1 MIYLQSSCAD
11 GPYMMSR
18 AGVNGMSEAE
28 KLTASEETFCQE
40 FVLNNEKAIDA
51 WNVAYPDSK
60 ANINSRYVAASK
72 MLASPKIRLRI
83 DELKEAAREKAT
95 EAFTITV
102 EQRLRWLKEI
112 TEAGL
117 GDYIDQNGNK
127 RRENLAAARAAV
139 ATMNDMIGVADGGKQ
154 NESQG
159 VTIVIKRDDGARK
172 VDVVEQ

>member
-1 MIYLQSSCAD
+1 MVWGYANGRATGMIE
-11 GPYMMSR
+11 
-18 AGVNGMSEAE
+18 VEA
-28 KLTASEETFCQE
+28 LTPKEEVFCQE
-40 FVLNNEKAIDA
+40 YALNNGNATAAWRKAH
-51 WNVAYPDSK
+51 PDSK
-60 ANINSRYVAASK
+60 AKPETQHSRASE
-72 MLASPKIRLRI
+72 MLSQRKVKVRI
-83 DELKEAAREKAT
+83 SELQEQARVKAT

-139 ATMNDMIGVADGGKQ
+139 ATMNDMLGVADGGKQ
-154 NESQG
+154 TESQG

>member
-1 MIYLQSSCAD
+1 
-11 GPYMMSR
+11 
-18 AGVNGMSEAE
+18 MSEVE

-40 FVLNNEKAIDA
+40 FVLNSEKAIDA

-102 EQRLRWLKEI
+102 EQRLRWLKDI

-139 ATMNDMIGVADGGKQ
+139 ATMNDMLGVADGGKQ
-154 NESQG
+154 TESQG

>member
-1 MIYLQSSCAD
+1 
-11 GPYMMSR
+11 MSDND
-18 AGVNGMSEAE
+18 VLTMKEEAY
-28 KLTASEETFCQE
+28 CQAY
-40 FVLNNEKAIDA
+40 VLNNGNSTAA
-51 WNVAYPDSK
+51 WRQ
-60 ANINSRYVAASK
+60 ANPESTAKPETQHSQASIT
-72 MLASPKIRLRI
+72 LAKPKVRARI
-83 DELKEAAREKAT
+83 SELQEQARVKAT

-102 EQRLRWLKEI
+102 EQRLKWLKEI

-154 NESQG
+154 SEPQG

>member
-1 MIYLQSSCAD
+1 MVWGYAD
-11 GPYMMSR
+11 GR
-18 AGVNGMSEAE
+18 AKGMSEVE
-28 KLTASEETFCQE
+28 TLTASEETFCQE
-40 FVLNNEKAIDA
+40 YVLNNGNATAA
-51 WNVAYPDSK
+51 WQVAYPDSK
-60 ANINSRYVAASK
+60 AKIETKYSKASI
-72 MLASPKIRLRI
+72 MLSQEKIKARISELQEQARL
-83 DELKEAAREKAT
+83 KAT

-139 ATMNDMIGVADGGKQ
+139 ATINDMLGVADGGKQ
-154 NESQG
+154 AESQG
-159 VTIVIKRDDGARK
+159 VTIVIKRDDGAKK

>member
-1 MIYLQSSCAD
+1 ML
-11 GPYMMSR
+11 M

-40 FVLNNEKAIDA
+40 FVLKNEKARDA

-72 MLASPKIRLRI
+72 MLASPKIRLRS
-83 DELKEAAREKAT
+83 DEVKEAAREKAT

-117 GDYIDQNGNK
+117 GDYIDQHGNK

-154 NESQG
+154 AESQG

>member
-1 MIYLQSSCAD
+1 
-11 GPYMMSR
+11 
-18 AGVNGMSEAE
+18 MSEAE

-40 FVLNNEKAIDA
+40 FVLNSEKAIDA

-83 DELKEAAREKAT
+83 DELKETAREKAT

-139 ATMNDMIGVADGGKQ
+139 ATMNDMIGVSDGGKQ
-154 NESQG
+154 TESQG

>member
-1 MIYLQSSCAD
+1 
-11 GPYMMSR
+11 
-18 AGVNGMSEAE
+18 MSEAE

-40 FVLNNEKAIDA
+40 FVLNSEKAIDA

-139 ATMNDMIGVADGGKQ
+139 ATINDMLGVADGGKQ
-154 NESQG
+154 AESQG
-159 VTIVIKRDDGARK
+159 VTIVIKRDDGASK

>member
-1 MIYLQSSCAD
+1 
-11 GPYMMSR
+11 
-18 AGVNGMSEAE
+18 MSEAE

-40 FVLNNEKAIDA
+40 FVLNNEKGIDA

-60 ANINSRYVAASK
+60 ANINSRYVAVSK
-72 MLASPKIRLRI
+72 LLASPKIRLRI
-83 DELKEAAREKAT
+83 DELKEAARVKAT

-139 ATMNDMIGVADGGKQ
+139 ATMNDMIGVSDGGKQ
-154 NESQG
+154 TESQG

>member
-1 MIYLQSSCAD
+1 MIE
-11 GPYMMSR
+11 
-18 AGVNGMSEAE
+18 VEA
-28 KLTASEETFCQE
+28 LTSKEEAFCQE
-40 FVLNNEKAIDA
+40 YVLNNGNATAAWRKAH
-51 WNVAYPDSK
+51 PDSK
-60 ANINSRYVAASK
+60 AKPETQHSRASE
-72 MLASPKIRLRI
+72 MLSQRKVKVRIYELQEQARL
-83 DELKEAAREKAT
+83 KAT

-102 EQRLRWLKEI
+102 EQRLRWLKDI

-139 ATMNDMIGVADGGKQ
+139 ATMNDMLGVADGGKQ
-154 NESQG
+154 TESQG

>member
-1 MIYLQSSCAD
+1 ML
-11 GPYMMSR
+11 M

-40 FVLNNEKAIDA
+40 FVLNSEKAIDA

-139 ATMNDMIGVADGGKQ
+139 ATMNDMLGAGNEGGERQ
-154 NESQG
+154 SHQG
-159 VTIVIKRDDGARK
+159 LTIVIKRDSRDNK
-172 VDVVEQ
+172 SSQTDDIDE

>member
-1 MIYLQSSCAD
+1 MIEVETLT
-11 GPYMMSR
+11 SR
-18 AGVNGMSEAE
+18 EEA
-28 KLTASEETFCQE
+28 FCQE
-40 FVLNNEKAIDA
+40 YVLNNGNATAAWRKAH
-51 WNVAYPDSK
+51 PDSK
-60 ANINSRYVAASK
+60 AKPETQHSRASE
-72 MLASPKIRLRI
+72 MLSQGKVRVRI
-83 DELKEAAREKAT
+83 SELQEQVRVKAT

-139 ATMNDMIGVADGGKQ
+139 ATINDMLGVADGGKQ
-154 NESQG
+154 TESQG

-172 VDVVEQ
+172 VDLVEQ

>member
-1 MIYLQSSCAD
+1 MIEVETLT
-11 GPYMMSR
+11 SR
-18 AGVNGMSEAE
+18 EEA
-28 KLTASEETFCQE
+28 FCQE
-40 FVLNNEKAIDA
+40 YVLNNGNATAAWRKAH
-51 WNVAYPDSK
+51 PDSK
-60 ANINSRYVAASK
+60 AKPETQHSRASE
-72 MLASPKIRLRI
+72 MLSQGKVRVRI
-83 DELKEAAREKAT
+83 SELQEQARVKAT

-139 ATMNDMIGVADGGKQ
+139 ATMNDMLGVADGGKQ
-154 NESQG
+154 TESQG

>member
-1 MIYLQSSCAD
+1 
-11 GPYMMSR
+11 
-18 AGVNGMSEAE
+18 MSETE

-40 FVLNNEKAIDA
+40 FVLNSEKAIDA

-83 DELKEAAREKAT
+83 DELKEAARAKAT

-117 GDYIDQNGNK
+117 GEYIDQNGNK

-139 ATMNDMIGVADGGKQ
+139 ATINDMLGVADSDADQKATPLAITFTVSAAKGKIETT
-154 NESQG
+154 N
-159 VTIVIKRDDGARK
+159 
-172 VDVVEQ
+172 VEPD

>member
-1 MIYLQSSCAD
+1 
-11 GPYMMSR
+11 
-18 AGVNGMSEAE
+18 MSEAE
-28 KLTASEETFCQE
+28 KLTASEEIFCQE

-60 ANINSRYVAASK
+60 ANINSRYVAASQ

-139 ATMNDMIGVADGGKQ
+139 ATMNDMLGVADSDADQKATPLAITFTVSAAKGKIETT
-154 NESQG
+154 N
-159 VTIVIKRDDGARK
+159 
-172 VDVVEQ
+172 VEPD

>member
-1 MIYLQSSCAD
+1 MK
-11 GPYMMSR
+11 
-18 AGVNGMSEAE
+18 EAE

-40 FVLNNEKAIDA
+40 FVLNNEKGIDA

-60 ANINSRYVAASK
+60 ANINSRYVAVSK
-72 MLASPKIRLRI
+72 LLASPKIRLRI

-139 ATMNDMIGVADGGKQ
+139 ATINDMLGVADGGKQ
-154 NESQG
+154 TESQG
-159 VTIVIKRDDGARK
+159 VTIVIKRDDGAKK
-172 VDVVEQ
+172 VDAVEQ

>member
-1 MIYLQSSCAD
+1 
-11 GPYMMSR
+11 
-18 AGVNGMSEAE
+18 MSEVE

-40 FVLNNEKAIDA
+40 YVLNNGNATAA
-51 WNVAYPDSK
+51 WQVAYPDSK
-60 ANINSRYVAASK
+60 AKIETKYSKASI
-72 MLASPKIRLRI
+72 MLSQEKIKARI
-83 DELKEAAREKAT
+83 SELQEQARVKAT

-139 ATMNDMIGVADGGKQ
+139 ATMNDMLGTG
-154 NESQG
+154 NEDHEVKPIEIRIIDAVRKS
-159 VTIVIKRDDGARK
+159 DD
-172 VDVVEQ
+172 

>member
-1 MIYLQSSCAD
+1 
-11 GPYMMSR
+11 MSDND
-18 AGVNGMSEAE
+18 VLTMKEEA
-28 KLTASEETFCQE
+28 FCQE
-40 FVLNNEKAIDA
+40 YVLNNGNATAAWRKAH
-51 WNVAYPDSK
+51 PDSK
-60 ANINSRYVAASK
+60 AKPETQHSRASE
-72 MLASPKIRLRI
+72 MLSQGKVKVRI
-83 DELKEAAREKAT
+83 SELQEQARVKAT

-172 VDVVEQ
+172 VDIVEQ

>member
-1 MIYLQSSCAD
+1 MK
-11 GPYMMSR
+11 
-18 AGVNGMSEAE
+18 EAE

-40 FVLNNEKAIDA
+40 FVLNSEKGIDA

-60 ANINSRYVAASK
+60 ANINSRYVAVSK

-139 ATMNDMIGVADGGKQ
+139 ATMNDMIGVADGGRQ
-154 NESQG
+154 SEPQG
-159 VTIVIKRDDGARK
+159 VTIVIKRDDGASK

>member
-1 MIYLQSSCAD
+1 
-11 GPYMMSR
+11 
-18 AGVNGMSEAE
+18 MSEVE

-40 FVLNNEKAIDA
+40 FVLNSEKAIDA

-139 ATMNDMIGVADGGKQ
+139 ATMNDMLGVADGGKQ
-154 NESQG
+154 TESQG

>member
-1 MIYLQSSCAD
+1 MIE
-11 GPYMMSR
+11 
-18 AGVNGMSEAE
+18 VEA
-28 KLTASEETFCQE
+28 LTSKEEAFCQE
-40 FVLNNEKAIDA
+40 YVLNNGNATAAWRKAH
-51 WNVAYPDSK
+51 PDSK
-60 ANINSRYVAASK
+60 AKPETQHSRASE
-72 MLASPKIRLRI
+72 MLSQGKVRVRI
-83 DELKEAAREKAT
+83 SELQEQARVKAT

-102 EQRLRWLKEI
+102 EQRLRWLKDI

-139 ATMNDMIGVADGGKQ
+139 ATINDMLGVADGGKQ
-154 NESQG
+154 TESQG

>member
-1 MIYLQSSCAD
+1 MIEVETLTSKE
-11 GPYMMSR
+11 
-18 AGVNGMSEAE
+18 EA
-28 KLTASEETFCQE
+28 FCQE
-40 FVLNNEKAIDA
+40 YVLNNGNATAAWRKAH
-51 WNVAYPDSK
+51 PDSK
-60 ANINSRYVAASK
+60 AKPETQHSRASE
-72 MLASPKIRLRI
+72 MLSQGKVRVRI
-83 DELKEAAREKAT
+83 SELQEQARVKAT

-102 EQRLRWLKEI
+102 EQRLRWLKDI

-139 ATMNDMIGVADGGKQ
+139 ATINDMIGVADGGKQ
-154 NESQG
+154 TESQG

>member
-1 MIYLQSSCAD
+1 
-11 GPYMMSR
+11 
-18 AGVNGMSEAE
+18 MSELEA
-28 KLTASEETFCQE
+28 LTPKEEVFCQE
-40 FVLNNEKAIDA
+40 YVLNNSNATAAWRKAH
-51 WNVAYPDSK
+51 PDSK
-60 ANINSRYVAASK
+60 AKPETQHSRASE
-72 MLASPKIRLRI
+72 MLSQGKVKVRI
-83 DELKEAAREKAT
+83 SELQEQARAKAT

-139 ATMNDMIGVADGGKQ
+139 ATMNDMLGVADGGKQ
-154 NESQG
+154 TESQG

>member
-1 MIYLQSSCAD
+1 ML
-11 GPYMMSR
+11 M
-18 AGVNGMSEAE
+18 AGVKGMSEVEA
-28 KLTASEETFCQE
+28 LTSREEAFCQE
-40 FVLNNEKAIDA
+40 YVLNNGNATAAWRKAH
-51 WNVAYPDSK
+51 PDSK
-60 ANINSRYVAASK
+60 AKPETQHSRASE
-72 MLASPKIRLRI
+72 MLSQRKVKVRI
-83 DELKEAAREKAT
+83 SELQEQARVKAT

-139 ATMNDMIGVADGGKQ
+139 ATMNDMIGVSDGGKQ
-154 NESQG
+154 TESQG

>member
-1 MIYLQSSCAD
+1 
-11 GPYMMSR
+11 
-18 AGVNGMSEAE
+18 MSEAE
-28 KLTASEETFCQE
+28 RLTASEETFCQE
-40 FVLNNEKAIDA
+40 FVLNSEKAIDA

-154 NESQG
+154 TESQG
-159 VTIVIKRDDGARK
+159 VTIVIKRDDGAKK

>member
-1 MIYLQSSCAD
+1 MRGWSVHDAD
-11 GPYMMSR
+11 GR
-18 AGVNGMSEAE
+18 AKGMSEVE
-28 KLTASEETFCQE
+28 TLTSREEAFCQE
-40 FVLNNEKAIDA
+40 YVLNNGNATAAWRKAH
-51 WNVAYPDSK
+51 PDSK
-60 ANINSRYVAASK
+60 AKPETQHSRASE
-72 MLASPKIRLRI
+72 MLSQGKVRVRI
-83 DELKEAAREKAT
+83 SELQEQARVKAT

-154 NESQG
+154 TESQG
-159 VTIVIKRDDGARK
+159 VTIVIKRDDGAKK

>member
-1 MIYLQSSCAD
+1 ML
-11 GPYMMSR
+11 M
-18 AGVNGMSEAE
+18 AGVKGMSEAE

-40 FVLNNEKAIDA
+40 FVLNSEKAIDA

-72 MLASPKIRLRI
+72 LLASPKIRLRI

-117 GDYIDQNGNK
+117 GEYIDQNGNK

-154 NESQG
+154 AESQG

>member
-1 MIYLQSSCAD
+1 ML
-11 GPYMMSR
+11 M
-18 AGVNGMSEAE
+18 AGVKGMSEAE

-40 FVLNNEKAIDA
+40 FVLNSEKAIDA

-72 MLASPKIRLRI
+72 LLASPKIRLRI

-154 NESQG
+154 AESQG

>member
-1 MIYLQSSCAD
+1 
-11 GPYMMSR
+11 
-18 AGVNGMSEAE
+18 MSEAE

-139 ATMNDMIGVADGGKQ
+139 ATMNDMLGAG
-154 NESQG
+154 NEEPENKPIEIRIIDAVRKS
-159 VTIVIKRDDGARK
+159 DD
-172 VDVVEQ
+172 

>member
-1 MIYLQSSCAD
+1 MIE
-11 GPYMMSR
+11 
-18 AGVNGMSEAE
+18 VEA
-28 KLTASEETFCQE
+28 LTSKEEAFCQE
-40 FVLNNEKAIDA
+40 YVLNNGNATAAWRKAH
-51 WNVAYPDSK
+51 PDSK
-60 ANINSRYVAASK
+60 AKPETQHSRASE
-72 MLASPKIRLRI
+72 MLSQGKVKVRI
-83 DELKEAAREKAT
+83 SELQEQARVKAT

-139 ATMNDMIGVADGGKQ
+139 ATMNDMIGGADGVKQ